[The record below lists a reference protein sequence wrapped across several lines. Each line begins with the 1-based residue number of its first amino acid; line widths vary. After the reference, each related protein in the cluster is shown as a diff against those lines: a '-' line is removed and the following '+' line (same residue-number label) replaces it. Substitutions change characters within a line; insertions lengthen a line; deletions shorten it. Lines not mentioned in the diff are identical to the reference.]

1 MGDII
6 TITPEA
12 LPGFDDKVKAF
23 FTEHIHSD
31 EEIRYIIDGSG
42 YFDVRTFDDEWIR
55 IWIKGGD
62 LMTLP
67 EGIYHR
73 FSCDNDNFI
82 HAMRLFKGVPVWTP
96 LNRSDPQYDD
106 HK

>member
-1 MGDII
+1 MAPLQERGYNYADII

-42 YFDVRTFDDEWIR
+42 YFDVRNFDDEWIR
-55 IWIKGGD
+55 IWWVAS
-62 LMTLP
+62 P
-67 EGIYHR
+67 QEGVAG
-73 FSCDNDNFI
+73 CV
-82 HAMRLFKGVPVWTP
+82 A
-96 LNRSDPQYDD
+96 
-106 HK
+106 